1 MKKALVVIA
10 AVLSFVVYIAPILTQ
25 AGFNAAPGAD
35 MTDIATATFTPTPAS
50 NMVAMPTSTL
60 AIPSPLETLT
70 MRITAY
76 ASVPDE
82 TDSTPFI
89 TANGTY
95 VHNGIV
101 AVNGLP
107 FGTKIEIPSLFG
119 DQVFTVEDRTSTKV
133 HDTVDIWM
141 PTVGAALDFGA
152 HKNVTV
158 VVLADTQISE
168 R

>member
-10 AVLSFVVYIAPILTQ
+10 AVVSFVVYVAPIITQ
-25 AGFNAAPGAD
+25 AGFIVAPDAD
-35 MTDIATATFTPTPAS
+35 MAGIATATFAPTPTPDMAIT
-50 NMVAMPTSTL
+50 TSTL

-107 FGTKIEIPSLFG
+107 FGTKIELPSLFG
-119 DQVFTVEDRTSTKV
+119 DRIFTVEDRTSTKV
-133 HDTVDIWM
+133 HNTVDIWM
-141 PTVGAALDFGA
+141 PSVTAALDFGA
-152 HKNVTV
+152 HKNVAV
-158 VVLADTQISE
+158 VVLADSQISE